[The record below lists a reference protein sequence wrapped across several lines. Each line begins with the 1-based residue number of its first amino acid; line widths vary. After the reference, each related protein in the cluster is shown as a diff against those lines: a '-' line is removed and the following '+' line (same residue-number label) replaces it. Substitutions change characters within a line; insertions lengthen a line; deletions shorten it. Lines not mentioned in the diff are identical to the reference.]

1 MAVQFDSS
9 LVARIQQ
16 SNDIVDIVSE
26 HLNLINKGKDMV
38 GLCPFHDDHSPSMY
52 VSPSKQIFK
61 CFACGA
67 GGDVIKFIQMR
78 ENLTFVQALQRL
90 AQRAGIKFEHSQTKS
105 NQNSSESQADPG
117 DIARVNIWAMKLWQ
131 KNLSDETGG
140 RIGREYIAG
149 RGITEK
155 TSAEF
160 SLGLAPES
168 WDALLGASKNS
179 RISETLLLDAGL
191 VVRRDEGGCYD
202 KFRNRLMF
210 PIFDVS
216 GRVIGFGGRTLG
228 DDPAKY
234 MNSPSTVLFDK
245 SNSVYGL
252 DKARHNIVSS
262 GIAVVVEG
270 YTDVI
275 MAHQFGCN
283 NVIATLGTSFT
294 AGHAQLLKRYA
305 KTIVLV
311 FDSDVAGAEAAARAT
326 EVCLLQR
333 IDIKIA
339 SVPQGKDPCDF
350 LLAAGADA
358 FESLISK
365 AADVMQF
372 QWDRLA
378 EKFSK
383 TDNMTDRRNATEN
396 FLQTIATTFR
406 SGSIDAITRG
416 QIVNRLAKITA
427 MTQGQIN
434 AELGKRLH
442 RSTARAVN
450 VMPNQK
456 VSSID
461 IAQSFGQRAQAEVIE
476 VLLNEPRLFESAR
489 RKITADSFD
498 VPTLK
503 LIWELIEETISE
515 SDDFSITALLAKIQD
530 TAPAR
535 IIMKFSENG
544 QDTETLRARLKGAM
558 GAMEEYESQKH
569 REVLT
574 TQKDEDALLKELSI
588 KTTVA
593 KGRNPGMISN

>member
-1 MAVQFDSS
+1 MAGHFDNS
-9 LVARIQQ
+9 LITRIQQ

-67 GGDVIKFIQMR
+67 GGDVIKFVQMR

-90 AQRAGIKFEHSQTKS
+90 AQRAGIKFEHSQTKTR
-105 NQNSSESQADPG
+105 QKSSDDEADPG
-117 DIARVNIWAMKLWQ
+117 DVAKVNTWAVKLWQ

-149 RGITEK
+149 REITEK
-155 TSAEF
+155 TSTEF
-160 SLGLAPES
+160 LLGLAPES
-168 WDALLGASKNS
+168 WDALLSASKNS
-179 RISETLLLDAGL
+179 GISEKLLLEAGL

-216 GRVIGFGGRTLG
+216 GRVIAFGGRTLG

-252 DKARHNIVSS
+252 DKARHKIVSS

-283 NVIATLGTSFT
+283 NVVATLGTSFT
-294 AGHAQLLKRYA
+294 SGHAQLLKRYA

-311 FDSDVAGAEAAARAT
+311 FDSDTAGAEAAARAT

-350 LLAAGADA
+350 LLAAGAEA
-358 FESLISK
+358 FESLISE

-406 SGSIDAITRG
+406 TGSVDAITRG
-416 QIVNRLAKITA
+416 LIVNRLSKITA
-427 MTQGQIN
+427 MTSGQIN
-434 AELGKRLH
+434 EELGKRL
-442 RSTARAVN
+442 RRTAARAVN
-450 VMPNQK
+450 VVPNQK
-456 VSSID
+456 VTSID
-461 IAQSFGQRAQAEVIE
+461 MAQGFGQHAQAEIIE

-498 VPTLK
+498 VPTLGH
-503 LIWELIEETISE
+503 IWELIEETIE
-515 SDDFSITALLAKIQD
+515 QDEDFSITALLAKVQD
-530 TAPAR
+530 TEPAR
-535 IIMKFSENG
+535 LIMKFSENG
-544 QDTETLRARLKGAM
+544 QDTETLRARLKGAL
-558 GAMEEYESQKH
+558 GALEEYESQKQ

-574 TQKDEDALLKELSI
+574 TQKDEDALLRELSI

>member
-1 MAVQFDSS
+1 MAGHFDST
-9 LVARIQQ
+9 LVTRIQQ

-90 AQRAGIKFEHSQTKS
+90 AQRAGIKFELTHQTRSRQK
-105 NQNSSESQADPG
+105 SSEGDPDPG
-117 DIARVNIWAMKLWQ
+117 DIAKVNTWAMKLWQ
-131 KNLSDETGG
+131 KNLSDENIG
-140 RIGREYIAG
+140 RVGREYIAG

-155 TSAEF
+155 ISAEF
-160 SLGLAPES
+160 SLGLALES
-168 WDALLGASKNS
+168 WDALLAASKNS
-179 RISETLLLDAGL
+179 GISEKLLLDAGL
-191 VVRRDEGGCYD
+191 VVRRNEGGCYD

-234 MNSPSTVLFDK
+234 MNSPTTVLFDK
-245 SNSVYGL
+245 SNSSYGL
-252 DKARHNIVSS
+252 DKARHKIVSS

-283 NVIATLGTSFT
+283 NVVATLGTSFT

-311 FDSDVAGAEAAARAT
+311 FDSDIAGVEAAARAT
-326 EVCLLQR
+326 EVCLLKR

-350 LLAAGADA
+350 LLAAGAQA
-358 FESLISK
+358 FESLISE

-406 SGSIDAITRG
+406 TGSIDAITRG
-416 QIVNRLAKITA
+416 LIVNRLSKVTG
-427 MTQGQIN
+427 MTSGQIN
-434 AELGKRLH
+434 AELGKRL
-442 RSTARAVN
+442 RRTVAGTVN
-450 VMPNQK
+450 VVPNQK
-456 VSSID
+456 VASID
-461 IAQSFGQRAQAEVIE
+461 MAQGLGQRAQAEIIE

-489 RKITADSFD
+489 RKITADS
-498 VPTLK
+498 
-503 LIWELIEETISE
+503 
-515 SDDFSITALLAKIQD
+515 
-530 TAPAR
+530 
-535 IIMKFSENG
+535 
-544 QDTETLRARLKGAM
+544 
-558 GAMEEYESQKH
+558 
-569 REVLT
+569 
-574 TQKDEDALLKELSI
+574 
-588 KTTVA
+588 
-593 KGRNPGMISN
+593 